1 MIVVIAVTAQR
12 TNIKQ
17 MIESKKEAIEKTTS
31 LAGIFVFFVFGIAR
45 TFYITRWENDWV
57 IM

>member
-31 LAGIFVFFVFGIAR
+31 LAGVFVFFVFGITR
-45 TFYITRWENDWV
+45 TFYITRW
-57 IM
+57 